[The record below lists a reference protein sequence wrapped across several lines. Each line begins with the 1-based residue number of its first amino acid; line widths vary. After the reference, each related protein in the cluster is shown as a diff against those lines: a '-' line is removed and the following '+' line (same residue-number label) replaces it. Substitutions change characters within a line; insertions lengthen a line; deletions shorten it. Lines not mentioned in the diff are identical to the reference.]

1 MIIVF
6 GNNNVAEMLYLE
18 TQKYKEKNFAIE
30 AFCVDNEY
38 KDKDTF
44 CDKPLLS
51 LEEAI
56 IKYPPDKS
64 NMISTVLSSVNGLR
78 KRMFVF
84 NRLKSLG
91 YTLVNYISPLADV
104 CQNVKMG
111 ENNIIFSFSRIGL
124 GAKIGNANILWNGV
138 ILDHDANIG
147 DGNFFAGGCKTA
159 GLVNIGN
166 SCWIGIN
173 STIIEGI
180 TIADE
185 TLIGAG
191 SVIINNTQKYTTY
204 VGNPARAISTHN
216 EEGIKF

>member
-18 TQKYKEKNFAIE
+18 TQKYEEKNFAIE
-30 AFCVDNEY
+30 AFCADSEY
-38 KDKDTF
+38 KDKNTF
-44 CDKPLLS
+44 CNKPLLS
-51 LEEAI
+51 LDEAI
-56 IKYPPDKS
+56 KEYPPDKC

-124 GAKIGNANILWNGV
+124 GVKLGNANILWNGV

-180 TIADE
+180 SIADE

-204 VGNPARAISTHN
+204 VGNPARAISTHI